1 MVLLEREYCQR
12 NFWNA
17 EKEKLL
23 SGPTLVRVN
32 HTNPAEENRKYCA
45 ICSPFENAI
54 GMPELI
60 VDTSIS
66 IYIDTSVEIST
77 FLSQQVMTLDK
88 TKRMAAAMT
97 YLSVSPGHMLWRSRQ
112 NSEII

>member
-1 MVLLEREYCQR
+1 M
-12 NFWNA
+12 
-17 EKEKLL
+17 

-54 GMPELI
+54 GMPELT
-60 VDTSIS
+60 VDISIS

-97 YLSVSPGHMLWRSRQ
+97 YLSVSLGHMLWRSIQ
-112 NSEII
+112 NCEII

>member
-1 MVLLEREYCQR
+1 M
-12 NFWNA
+12 
-17 EKEKLL
+17 

-54 GMPELI
+54 GMPELT
-60 VDTSIS
+60 VDIS

-77 FLSQQVMTLDK
+77 FLSEQVMNLDK

>member
-1 MVLLEREYCQR
+1 M
-12 NFWNA
+12 
-17 EKEKLL
+17 
-23 SGPTLVRVN
+23 SGPTLVRVD

-66 IYIDTSVEIST
+66 IYIDTSVEISS
-77 FLSQQVMTLDK
+77 FLSQQDMTLDN

-97 YLSVSPGHMLWRSRQ
+97 YLSVIPGHMLRRSRQ